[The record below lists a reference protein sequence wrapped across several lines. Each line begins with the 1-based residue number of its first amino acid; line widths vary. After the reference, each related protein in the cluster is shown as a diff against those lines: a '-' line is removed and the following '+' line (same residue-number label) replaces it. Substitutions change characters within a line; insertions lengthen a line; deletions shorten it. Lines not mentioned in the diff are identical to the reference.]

1 MRLQLQLLLA
11 SVAFFFSI
19 ADAAAAQVFRVS
31 LAGANETPPIVSGG
45 SGTAVITLNPT
56 THELRVVQTFTG
68 LTAGT
73 TASHVHCCA
82 AQPATVGVATTTPSF
97 VGFPTG
103 VTAGSMDRTY
113 DMRLAS
119 TWNAAF
125 VNQNGGSL
133 TATEAAFIAGVN
145 AGRSYLNV
153 HTTFAPGGE
162 IRGILML
169 QTFAGNAALTEAT
182 RGVAAALDSLGAGTG
197 ATSDAIVTL
206 AFMTPAQQN
215 AALAKLNPVTS
226 SGPLL
231 TKTHSVA
238 ATFDQIDSRVADPAL
253 RGSGPGGGLVWM
265 KAYGLQGDQ
274 GMEDGFAGYESD
286 GWGVAAGVDRRVS
299 DRLLIGAALSYADAG
314 VSHRDQAAGSSD
326 DFTSTQVTVY
336 GAHDVGAGYLDA
348 MAAYAAQSNDLKR
361 DTGLTGV
368 AGASPSGAA
377 LGLRIGGGAPVA
389 LSPGVSLTPQ
399 AHLDWLRATQDGY
412 AEGGGGAMALTVAEQ
427 TGERLRGSVGAQ
439 LDFGLASGGMTVR
452 PFLAGFWNYDFRNDG
467 GVVSAR
473 FAAGGASF
481 ATPQQDLEASSF
493 SLGAG
498 VNLYTDGAFSAALV
512 YDATLSSAYDLHT
525 LQATAR
531 WAF

>member
-1 MRLQLQLLLA
+1 MRLKLQLFLA
-11 SVAFFFSI
+11 CVAFSSI

-45 SGTAVITLNPT
+45 SGSAVITLNPT
-56 THELRVVQTFTG
+56 THEMRVVQNFTG

-82 AQPATVGVATTTPSF
+82 AQPATVGVATTTPTF
-97 VGFPTG
+97 AGFPTG

-119 TWNAAF
+119 TWNPAF
-125 VNQNGGSL
+125 VTLNGGSL
-133 TATEAAFIAGVN
+133 TATEAAFIAGAT

-169 QTFAGNAALTEAT
+169 QTFAGNAALTDAT
-182 RGVAAALDSLGAGTG
+182 RGVAAGLDSLGAGTG

-206 AFMTPAQQN
+206 AFMTGAQQQ
-215 AALAKLNPVTS
+215 AALTKLSPVAS

-231 TKTHSVA
+231 TKTHSVD
-238 ATFDQIDSRVADPAL
+238 ATFDQIDDRIADPAL

-265 KAYGLQGDQ
+265 KAYGLKGDQ
-274 GMEDGFAGYESD
+274 GAEDGFAGYESD

-299 DRLLIGAALSYADAG
+299 DGLLIGAALSYADAG
-314 VSHRDQAAGSSD
+314 VSYRDQAAGGSD
-326 DFTSTQVTVY
+326 DFTSTQVSVY
-336 GAHDVGAGYLDA
+336 GAHDAGPGYIDA
-348 MAAYAAQSNDLKR
+348 MAAYAMQSNERKR

-368 AGASPSGAA
+368 ASGSPDGSAW
-377 LGLRIGGGAPVA
+377 GLRIGGGAPVA

-399 AHLDWLRATQDGY
+399 AHLDWTQVKQDAY
-412 AEGGGGAMALTVAEQ
+412 VETGGGAMALTMAEQ
-427 TGERLRGSVGAQ
+427 TGERFRGSLGAQ
-439 LDFGLASGGMTVR
+439 LDFGLDSGGMRVR
-452 PFLAGFWNYDFRNDG
+452 PFVAGFWNYDFSNDG
-467 GVVSAR
+467 GVVSAS
-473 FAAGGASF
+473 FTAGGANF
-481 ATPQQDLEASSF
+481 LTPQQELEASSF

-498 VNLYTDGAFSAALV
+498 VNVYTDGTFSASLV
-512 YDATLSSAYDLHT
+512 YDATLSSSYDLHT